1 LSPLPGCL
9 LPERCVKAAPEG
21 AGTGWF
27 ISALGAAQI
36 CSWGTLFYGFP
47 LIAEA
52 MRTDLGWSKTE
63 LYGAA
68 TVGMLLAGLAAYP
81 VGTAIDRGHGRTLM
95 AGASVAAGLLL
106 AAWSQVQTL
115 VAFYVVLAGLGCMQ
129 AATLYEPA
137 FAVIA
142 RRVGPLAARKGIT
155 ALTLW
160 GGFAS
165 TVFIPIIQVLIDSQ
179 GWRGALLVMAA
190 VNAVVCGGLY
200 FFAIDKRK
208 DAPARIFHP
217 DDAVPLAGRAAVA
230 AAMRK
235 PAYWGLM
242 LAWISYAAAFSSLTY
257 HLYPLLLE
265 RGLDA
270 AGVVIVL
277 AVIGPA
283 QVAGRVL
290 IRVFA
295 SGAPVRTLGSAI
307 VIVFPLAVIGF
318 SFAPPEVAVIASS
331 PPLRSGER
339 HDHDCPRH
347 GGPGDGHARR
357 IWCGERLPHRSDA
370 PDAGLSAFG
379 GCRDLAGERR
389 LWSGACGDLHRLA
402 DAVRRVLVRGPFKS
416 RDSMIVRF
424 SLGY

>member
-1 LSPLPGCL
+1 VRP
-9 LPERCVKAAPEG
+9 APEG

-52 MRTDLGWSKTE
+52 MRSDLGWSKPE

-106 AAWSQVQTL
+106 AAWSQVQGL

-142 RRVGPLAARKGIT
+142 RRVGPLGARKGIT

-179 GWRGALLVMAA
+179 GWRGALLVMAI

-208 DAPARIFHP
+208 DASARVLHP
-217 DDAVPLAGRAAVA
+217 EDVVPLAGRAAVA

-235 PAYWGLM
+235 SAYWGLM
-242 LAWISYAAAFSSLTY
+242 LAWISYAAAFSALTY

-290 IRVFA
+290 IRAFA

-318 SFAPPEVAVIASS
+318 SFAPPQVAVLASVAIFYGAANGMITIVRGMAVPEMVTRHAYGAVNGSLVAPMHLMQASAPLAAAVIWQASGGYGTVLAVIFIAS
-331 PPLRSGER
+331 LTLCAGFWFAARS
-339 HDHDCPRH
+339 
-347 GGPGDGHARR
+347 
-357 IWCGERLPHRSDA
+357 S
-370 PDAGLSAFG
+370 AGT
-379 GCRDLAGERR
+379 R
-389 LWSGACGDLHRLA
+389 
-402 DAVRRVLVRGPFKS
+402 
-416 RDSMIVRF
+416 
-424 SLGY
+424 